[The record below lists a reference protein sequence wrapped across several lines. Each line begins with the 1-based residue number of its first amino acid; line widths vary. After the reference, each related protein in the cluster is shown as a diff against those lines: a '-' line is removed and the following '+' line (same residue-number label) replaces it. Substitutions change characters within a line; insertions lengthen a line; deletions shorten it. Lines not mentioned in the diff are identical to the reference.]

1 MVPTLVH
8 EIGFWMD
15 QFSESLN
22 RWESI
27 LVDLR
32 AAYLRGEQDAIL
44 ELCRR
49 GEAMQAEIAI
59 GKQGRIDLLEKAKAS
74 GYPVASIK
82 ELSQQLD
89 AAWPALWTHRI
100 QSLESQLLRIEQLSV
115 SLWIT
120 AFQARDFVS
129 DMIRILSTG
138 RANQATYSAS
148 EADSCEGGFLM
159 NEAA

>member
-8 EIGFWMD
+8 EIGLWMD
-15 QFSESLN
+15 QFTESLN

-27 LVDLR
+27 LVALR
-32 AAYLRGEQDAIL
+32 AAYLRGEQDSIY

-49 GEAMQAEIAI
+49 GEAMQAEIAR
-59 GKQGRIDLLEKAKAS
+59 GKQGRVELLAKAKAT
-74 GYPVASIK
+74 GYEASSIK
-82 ELSQQLD
+82 DLSIQLD
-89 AAWPALWTHRI
+89 SAWPALWTHRI

-138 RANQATYSAS
+138 RASEATYSPS
-148 EADSCEGGFLM
+148 EVDNTEGGFLM